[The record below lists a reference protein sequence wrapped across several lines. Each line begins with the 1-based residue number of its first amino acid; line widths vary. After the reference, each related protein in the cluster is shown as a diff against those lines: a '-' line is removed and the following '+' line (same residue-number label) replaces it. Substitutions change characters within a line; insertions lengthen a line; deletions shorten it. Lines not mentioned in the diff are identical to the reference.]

1 MAKSLKAII
10 FLASALSFLS
20 LLGAV
25 YGDSRFFVEGKVYCD
40 TCRAQ
45 FITKVSHD
53 MPGARVRLECRDRE
67 GGDLTYSIEG
77 VTDNTGTYRLPVDGE
92 HEEEIC
98 EIVLVKSSQPGCEEV
113 STDDFLRKS
122 ARVSLTKN
130 NGMTTPVRQANP
142 LGYMKKE
149 PLPECADVLKELG
162 ITSFGLA

>member
-1 MAKSLKAII
+1 MAKSLQAII

-40 TCRAQ
+40 TCRTQ
-45 FITKVSHD
+45 FITKVSKD
-53 MPGARVRLECRDRE
+53 MPDAKVRLECKERE
-67 GGDLTYSIEG
+67 GGSVTYSIEG

-113 STDDFLRKS
+113 SNDPFLRKT
-122 ARVSLTKN
+122 ARISLTKN
-130 NGMTTPVRQANP
+130 NGMATPVRQANP
-142 LGYMKKE
+142 LGYMKNE
-149 PLPECADVLKELG
+149 SLPECADVLRELG
-162 ITSFGLA
+162 MTSTGLA